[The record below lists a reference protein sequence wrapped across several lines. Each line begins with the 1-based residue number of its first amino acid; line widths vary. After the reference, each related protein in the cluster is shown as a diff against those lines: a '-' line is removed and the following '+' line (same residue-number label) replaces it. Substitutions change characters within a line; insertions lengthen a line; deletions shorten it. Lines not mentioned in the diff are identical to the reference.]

1 MDGFERRRARKELQI
16 LEASEKLFMQYGVKK
31 TSIAEIAKEAN
42 VSQVTIYNYFENKTN
57 LVHQVFLHY
66 ISKATEDFVQL
77 VNSSIAFPEK
87 IKHLIFNEK
96 ALTQNMNPDFYAH
109 LMQEYRTDVDFANRY
124 NEEYVNPLL
133 RKLFDEGKE
142 TGYIDPNI
150 NPDALLFYVQMLISY
165 AQNLQGIENM
175 LPLAE
180 DIVKLFFYG
189 LFGERDTENK

>member
-1 MDGFERRRARKELQI
+1 MDGFERRRVRKELQI

-57 LVHQVFLHY
+57 LAHQVFLHY
-66 ISKATEDFVQL
+66 VSKATDDFIQL
-77 VNSSIAFPEK
+77 VNSSLAFPEK

-96 ALTQNMNPDFYAH
+96 MLAQNMNPDFYAY
-109 LMQEYRTDVDFANRY
+109 LMEEYSLDADFATQY

-142 TGYIDPNI
+142 AGYIDPNI
-150 NPDALLFYVQMLISY
+150 NPDALFIYVQMLISY
-165 AQNLQGIENM
+165 AQNSPGIENM

-189 LFGERDTENK
+189 LFGERHTDDK